1 MPSSRGFPA
10 QGSKPHLL
18 QAGELQADSLLLSH
32 QGSPGGGIS
41 GHKTPEM
48 RVGRGREGA
57 RGSFKKKRTENTGNE
72 TWENKQNITQAEEK
86 DNQNSM

>member
-41 GHKTPEM
+41 GHKTQEM

-57 RGSFKKKRTENTGNE
+57 RGSFKKKEQKTQEMKPGKI
-72 TWENKQNITQAEEK
+72 NKI
-86 DNQNSM
+86 